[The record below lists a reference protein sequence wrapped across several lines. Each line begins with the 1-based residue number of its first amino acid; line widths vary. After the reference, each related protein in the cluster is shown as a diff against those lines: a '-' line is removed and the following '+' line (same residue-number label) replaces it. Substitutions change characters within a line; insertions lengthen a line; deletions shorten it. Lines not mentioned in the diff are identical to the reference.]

1 VFGFRIRK
9 IFVPLL
15 YLFLSSLYPDSNI
28 IGYVCG
34 IMAALV
40 LKYGGFYTLRLLP
53 RLEWI
58 TAWEQKY
65 NLVHKYE
72 QSINYMRAQEPIEE
86 GFNQTVCAYLMRYCK
101 PRWPAA
107 SESLQSINYFALPA
121 NPDSTWTGQAVL
133 IGGGS
138 VPEIGPVKAMEIV

>member
-1 VFGFRIRK
+1 MFGFRIRK

-86 GFNQTVCAYLMRYCK
+86 DFNQTVCGYLKRGCK
-101 PRWPAA
+101 PRRPAA
-107 SESLQSINYFALPA
+107 PESLQSVNSFVQPA
-121 NPDSTWTGQAVL
+121 NPDSPWTGQAVL
-133 IGGGS
+133 IGGSS
-138 VPEIGPVKAMEIV
+138 VPEMGRARAMEIV